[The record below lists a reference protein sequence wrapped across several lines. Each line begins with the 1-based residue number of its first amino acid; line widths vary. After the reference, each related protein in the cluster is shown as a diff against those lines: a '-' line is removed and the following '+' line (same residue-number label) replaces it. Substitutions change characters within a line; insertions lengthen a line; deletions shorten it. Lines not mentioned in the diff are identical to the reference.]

1 MEHNNMS
8 YRDILYRI
16 GYFRNL
22 KNMSAYSLSLALGKD
37 QSYIYKVEKG
47 LIKISLQN
55 FLEILTILGVSTFE
69 FFCPDVYQDANNIKL
84 FKELNDKEVDAVLTL
99 LKIRHK

>member
-1 MEHNNMS
+1 MT
-8 YRDILYRI
+8 YKDIINKISLLRTS
-16 GYFRNL
+16 
-22 KNMSAYSLSLALGKD
+22 KNISAYDLSLMLGHN
-37 QSYIYKVEKG
+37 QTYFYKVEKG
-47 LIKISLQN
+47 LIKIDLET